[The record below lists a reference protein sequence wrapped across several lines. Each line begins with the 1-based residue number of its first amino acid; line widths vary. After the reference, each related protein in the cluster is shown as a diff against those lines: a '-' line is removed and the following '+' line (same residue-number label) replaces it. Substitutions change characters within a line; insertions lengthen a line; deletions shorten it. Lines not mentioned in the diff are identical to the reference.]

1 LYGSIHLQKHTFT
14 EGVPV
19 LSSDKGIW
27 DHIFHMDDEGDSEES
42 EGDVP
47 DDSLGLDETDGEG
60 AIFLQEAHEA
70 LKRLSQKTNKRS
82 RVLKHVRRTEG
93 WD

>member
-1 LYGSIHLQKHTFT
+1 MGFVPCHFHTFT

-60 AIFLQEAHEA
+60 AVFLQEAHEA
-70 LKRLSQKTNKRS
+70 LNRLSQKTNKRS